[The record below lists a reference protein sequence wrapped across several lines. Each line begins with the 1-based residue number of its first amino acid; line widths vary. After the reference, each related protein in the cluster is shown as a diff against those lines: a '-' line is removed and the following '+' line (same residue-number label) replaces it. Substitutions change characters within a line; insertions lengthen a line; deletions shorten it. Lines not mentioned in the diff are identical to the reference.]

1 MTIDVRACSLP
12 VSRPKT
18 CGNATSLVQRVRSV
32 VHARWLVQTHVCARD
47 MPRPC
52 TRRGRAGTAR
62 VLHLSWCGSI
72 DVVVQAGVQPGQTL
86 SLLQCRRRRICRA
99 CQAREWRSWRTHG
112 LPLWTVD
119 AGRPVNT
126 LLRPAT
132 GRQRSSTCTQ
142 LRISPCPRVGC
153 HCLCKTHSSTSST
166 CTCSGE
172 WWPVKGGPSLYA
184 SATLSSRIY
193 SVGRYELAWHRA
205 SS

>member
-52 TRRGRAGTAR
+52 TRRGRVGTAR

-119 AGRPVNT
+119 AGRAREHAPPPRNWTAALEHLHAAPDLT
-126 LLRPAT
+126 L
-132 GRQRSSTCTQ
+132 STCWLPQ
-142 LRISPCPRVGC
+142 
-153 HCLCKTHSSTSST
+153 
-166 CTCSGE
+166 
-172 WWPVKGGPSLYA
+172 
-184 SATLSSRIY
+184 
-193 SVGRYELAWHRA
+193 SVQDPFKHQQHVHVQW
-205 SS
+205 